1 MQARFTRLLIVFL
14 AVAMPAAL
22 RGQAT
27 APESTITIHVG
38 KSGLFSGFGH
48 THTVVAPVAQAEID
62 PARMTAT
69 IIVLTRQMKVADKD
83 VSEKDRT
90 QIQADMLGPKV
101 LDAEKFPQI
110 RFTSSRIEQTSPQ
123 HYRVSGILELHGV
136 RKELSFAVAG
146 GPQHYTG
153 TTKLKQTDFG
163 IQPFS
168 AGGGTVKV
176 KDQLELAFDIYSR
189 STGR

>member
-1 MQARFTRLLIVFL
+1 
-14 AVAMPAAL
+14 
-22 RGQAT
+22 
-27 APESTITIHVG
+27 
-38 KSGLFSGFGH
+38 
-48 THTVVAPVAQAEID
+48 
-62 PARMTAT
+62 
-69 IIVLTRQMKVADKD
+69 
-83 VSEKDRT
+83 
-90 QIQADMLGPKV
+90 MLGPKV

-136 RKELSFAVAG
+136 RKDLSFAVAG
-146 GPQHYTG
+146 GPQHYAG

-168 AGGGTVKV
+168 AGGGTVRV
-176 KDQLELAFDIYSR
+176 KDEIELTFDIYSQ

>member
-1 MQARFTRLLIVFL
+1 VQARFTRLLIVFL

-48 THTVVAPVAQAEID
+48 THTVIAPVDRAEID

-69 IIVLTRQMKVADKD
+69 ITVLTRQMKVADKD

-168 AGGGTVKV
+168 AGGGMVKV